1 MENAQ
6 LVALSRQS
14 ILRNHLDVIAN
25 NMANINTTGYK
36 SQNLHFVE
44 YVMPVAD
51 GTAFEPEDR
60 AISYVDMFTTR
71 TDFDHGSIK
80 LTGNEFDLALNSD
93 GFFVVQMEDGTE
105 AYTRAGSFHLDATG
119 QLVTSGG
126 RPVLTEGGPITF
138 SQEED
143 GRVLISSDGTISTEQ
158 GGRGRIRVVD
168 FEDVRTLEKV
178 GDTIFKGE
186 DPAPAQEVRLVQG
199 AIENSNVYGV
209 TEVTRMIEVTR
220 AYDATSKV
228 VKDLDELR
236 QQAISTLGQLQA

>member
-14 ILRNHLDVIAN
+14 ILRNHLDVIAT

-51 GTAFEPEDR
+51 GTAFEPQDR

-93 GFFVVQMEDGTE
+93 GFFVVQMDDGTE
-105 AYTRAGSFHLDATG
+105 AYTRAGAFHLDATG
-119 QLVTSGG
+119 QLVTAEGHA
-126 RPVLTEGGPITF
+126 VLTEGGPITF
-138 SQEED
+138 SRED
-143 GRVLISSDGTISTEQ
+143 GRVLITGDGTISTEL

-168 FEDVRTLEKV
+168 FEDVRRLEKV
-178 GDTIFKGE
+178 GDTMFRGE
-186 DPAPAQEVRLVQG
+186 DALPAQEVRLVQG

-236 QQAISTLGQLQA
+236 QQAISTLGRLQA

>member
-25 NMANINTTGYK
+25 NMANINTSGFK
-36 SQNLHFVE
+36 SQNLHFAE

-51 GTAFEPEDR
+51 GTAFEPLDR

-71 TDFDHGSIK
+71 TDFTHGPVK
-80 LTGNEFDLALNSD
+80 MTNNEFDLALNSD

-105 AYTRAGSFHLDATG
+105 AYTRSGAFRLDATG
-119 QLVTSGG
+119 QLISAEG

-138 SQEED
+138 TSED
-143 GRVLISSDGTISTEQ
+143 GRVQISAEGTIATEL
-158 GGRGRIRVVD
+158 GIRGRIRVVD

-178 GDTIFKGE
+178 GDTLFKGE
-186 DPAPAQEVRLVQG
+186 DPIPAAEVRMVQG
-199 AIENSNVYGV
+199 AVEGSNVYGI
-209 TEVTRMIEVTR
+209 TEVTRLIEVTR
-220 AYDATSKV
+220 AYDSTSKV

-236 QQAISTLGQLQA
+236 QQAISTLGRLQV